1 MRSLEGELALV
12 FAEDVIE
19 EVYTVLQDSFAEHPD
34 LPTALMFL
42 ETIFGAGELVGRR
55 EYRAEVEGWTR
66 RIRDHEDA
74 PLAAASVVAEVDAL
88 VTGDKDLLVLKQVGI
103 IPVLRTKELLELI
116 DGRSKVP

>member
-1 MRSLEGELALV
+1 M
-12 FAEDVIE
+12 
-19 EVYTVLQDSFAEHPD
+19 LQDSFAEHPD

-42 ETIFGAGELVGRR
+42 EPIFGAGELVGRR
-55 EYRAEVEGWTR
+55 EYRAEVEGWPR

-103 IPVLRTKELLELI
+103 IPVLRTKELLEHI